1 MIKTE
6 AYNECTQF
14 LGLTTKNGFKAGKLY
29 TQKPLSA
36 ADAFVVN
43 RNLAAY
49 RINQSGVL
57 ELMAANV
64 PRVDYKNGCPEILIE
79 NEATNRLIRSE
90 EFNTTAWSNRFGL
103 SISAN
108 AINAPN
114 DTLTA
119 DRVIENSANSDHY
132 FNQEVS
138 VTTGTTYTM
147 SLFIKNNG
155 RRYCYLFDG
164 YTGNGRFFDIQEGL
178 VLGNFIGSSV
188 GNIES
193 LSNGWYRISV
203 TVTSSGSLMSFYFGL
218 SNNGTSLVYTG
229 DGTSGFYIWGAQLE
243 QSSFATSYIPTT
255 TTSLTRPPDIIEN
268 NTINYDINQA
278 TIFVRARLDFS
289 TDVRGVITLYDGG
302 PFESYIT
309 IYSEIIGGVRKIV
322 FQTYTD
328 PDDNIYQLTVPS
340 NGIYNM
346 AFAYDL
352 TANTYAIAVNGNIE
366 FSGTFGNNTPTSS
379 ELNTLTLGRIGSFYD
394 ARVIGLMFF
403 DSKLDN
409 TSLENLTA

>member
-6 AYNECTQF
+6 AYNESTQF

-36 ADAFVVN
+36 ADAFVVD

-79 NEATNRLIRSE
+79 NEATNRILQSNNFASALWGKINLTNASGLLT
-90 EFNTTAWSNRFGL
+90 TTATN
-103 SISAN
+103 
-108 AINAPN
+108 
-114 DTLTA
+114 TA
-119 DRVIENSANSDHY
+119 CYIAQNSAGG
-132 FNQEVS
+132 FVS
-138 VTTGTTYTM
+138 GSTYTL
-147 SLFIKNNG
+147 SFSGKKG
-155 RRYCYLFDG
+155 
-164 YTGNGRFFDIQEGL
+164 TA
-178 VLGNFIGSSV
+178 NFIQLLFSGGQTV
-188 GNIES
+188 GNAFANFD
-193 LSNGWYRISV
+193 L
-203 TVTSSGSLMSFYFGL
+203 
-218 SNNGTSLVYTG
+218 NNGTASLGSGISVSIELEDDFYRCSLTYVSNVSGSNDPIIWFVNSLSSTRAESFTG
-229 DGTSGFYIWGAQLE
+229 AIGSTLTIKNAQQELGL
-243 QSSFATSYIPTT
+243 FPTSYIPTT
-255 TTSLTRPPDIIEN
+255 TTIVTRPPDIIEN

-289 TDVRGVITLYDGG
+289 TDPRGIITLYDGG
-302 PFESYIT
+302 PFENYIT
-309 IYSEIIGGVRKIV
+309 IYSEIIGAVKKIV

-328 PDDNIYQLTVPS
+328 PDENKYELTVPS

-366 FSGTFGNNTPTSS
+366 FSGTFAISPPTSS
-379 ELNTLTLGRIGSFYD
+379 ELTTLTLGRIGSFYD
-394 ARVIGLMFF
+394 ARVIGSMFF

>member
-6 AYNECTQF
+6 AYNESTQF

-36 ADAFVVN
+36 ADAFVVD

-64 PRVDYKNGCPEILIE
+64 PRIDYTNTCPELLIE
-79 NEATNRLIRSE
+79 KSSTNLLLRSQ
-90 EFNTTAWSNRFGL
+90 EFNNASWTKGDVTITAN
-103 SISAN
+103 SIT
-108 AINAPN
+108 APDGSMTA
-114 DTLTA
+114 DTLTGNIGTA
-119 DRVIENSANSDHY
+119 FKYIYQSIPIFNNGHICSFYVKKGTQRYIQILLSGIGEYANYDLQDLVTNKYGGAIDSNIIEYNNNWLRIDISINQPSNSDGP
-132 FNQEVS
+132 FLCFVDS
-138 VTTGTTYTM
+138 LVAGRASSTASTGT
-147 SLFIKNNG
+147 I
-155 RRYCYLFDG
+155 
-164 YTGNGRFFDIQEGL
+164 
-178 VLGNFIGSSV
+178 
-188 GNIES
+188 
-193 LSNGWYRISV
+193 
-203 TVTSSGSLMSFYFGL
+203 
-218 SNNGTSLVYTG
+218 
-229 DGTSGFYIWGAQLE
+229 YIWGAQLE
-243 QSSFATSYIPTT
+243 EGSYLTSYIPTT
-255 TTSLTRPPDIIEN
+255 TTIVTRPPDIIEN

-289 TDVRGVITLYDGG
+289 TNTRGIITLYDGAA
-302 PFESYIT
+302 FENYIT
-309 IYSEIIGGVRKIV
+309 IYSEIIGAVRKIV

-328 PDDNIYQLTVPS
+328 PDENKYELTVPS

-366 FSGTFGNNTPTSS
+366 FSGTFAISPPTSS

-394 ARVIGLMFF
+394 ARVIGSMFF

>member
-6 AYNECTQF
+6 AYNESTQF

-79 NEATNRLIRSE
+79 NQSTNRILQSE
-90 EFNTTAWSNRFGL
+90 TINNAGWFKENTTITANSIASPNGATTADTMLETAVTNTHRIEQSVTFSATTYATSVYSKYSGRQYIYL
-103 SISAN
+103 SIGGG
-108 AINAPN
+108 I
-114 DTLTA
+114 
-119 DRVIENSANSDHY
+119 
-132 FNQEVS
+132 
-138 VTTGTTYTM
+138 GTY
-147 SLFIKNNG
+147 
-155 RRYCYLFDG
+155 
-164 YTGNGRFFDIQEGL
+164 FDIQNGTISL
-178 VLGNFIGSSV
+178 NV
-188 GNIES
+188 GGATSYIET
-193 LSNGWYRISV
+193 LENGWYRLVMITAVPAV
-203 TVTSSGSLMSFYFGL
+203 TTEVRVYLIETVGVL
-218 SNNGTSLVYTG
+218 SYLG
-229 DGTSGFYIWGAQLE
+229 DITKGAYIWGIQIEESL
-243 QSSFATSYIPTT
+243 SGRATSYIPTT
-255 TTSLTRPPDIIEN
+255 TGTVTRPPDIIEN
-268 NTINYDINQA
+268 NTINYDINQG

-289 TDVRGVITLYDGG
+289 TDVQGIITLYDGG

-328 PDDNIYQLTVPS
+328 PDDNTYQLTVPS
-340 NGIYNM
+340 DGIYNM

-366 FSGTFGNNTPTSS
+366 FSGTFGNITPTSS

-394 ARVIGLMFF
+394 ARVIGSMFF